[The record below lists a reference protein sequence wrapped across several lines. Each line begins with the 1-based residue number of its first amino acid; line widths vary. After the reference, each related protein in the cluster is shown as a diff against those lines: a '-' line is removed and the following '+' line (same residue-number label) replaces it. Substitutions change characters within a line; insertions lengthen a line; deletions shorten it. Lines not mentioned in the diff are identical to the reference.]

1 MECLRVFTP
10 VTASSSPAAVVDRV
24 GALDLE
30 RDGLPRQGLDE
41 DLHPAAQAEH
51 QVERRLLLDV
61 VVQLVPPVVPP
72 TIEMKSVVVL
82 LVAKFKLPDDL
93 VGNLAAAPVL
103 GVGAIVIEDS
113 VLEEVAELVS
123 IH

>member
-1 MECLRVFTP
+1 
-10 VTASSSPAAVVDRV
+10 
-24 GALDLE
+24 
-30 RDGLPRQGLDE
+30 
-41 DLHPAAQAEH
+41 
-51 QVERRLLLDV
+51 
-61 VVQLVPPVVPP
+61 
-72 TIEMKSVVVL
+72 MKSVVVL

>member
-61 VVQLVPPVVPP
+61 VVQLVPGG
-72 TIEMKSVVVL
+72 
-82 LVAKFKLPDDL
+82 DR
-93 VGNLAAAPVL
+93 
-103 GVGAIVIEDS
+103 
-113 VLEEVAELVS
+113 
-123 IH
+123 IHSS

>member
-1 MECLRVFTP
+1 
-10 VTASSSPAAVVDRV
+10 
-24 GALDLE
+24 
-30 RDGLPRQGLDE
+30 
-41 DLHPAAQAEH
+41 
-51 QVERRLLLDV
+51 VERRLLLDV